1 MKSYIFIMKYK
12 TNSQC
17 SFEFECLT
25 WLLVLAQ
32 SQSLLFIS
40 AICYLVTKKSLAKP
54 LSPSAHTN
62 IQTHPQSQRLDTPEC
77 LILSGIAL
85 FRAFRCDVNFWVIYS
100 DKKRLSNQSPYVSV
114 LIAVHVMPNIHKT
127 QQGNR
132 QMWITMW
139 MQQSAISS

>member
-1 MKSYIFIMKYK
+1 MKDAPHRLGKLIHLHGSFRRGRNQLAQVELQSEENGWLAEMKSYIFIMKYK

-85 FRAFRCDVNFWVIYS
+85 FRAFRCDVNF
-100 DKKRLSNQSPYVSV
+100 
-114 LIAVHVMPNIHKT
+114 
-127 QQGNR
+127 
-132 QMWITMW
+132 
-139 MQQSAISS
+139 